1 MYIPF
6 KEMPSSSRIWVYQAD
21 RQFDPSEISWIQSLL
36 TSFCEGWNTHGQGM
50 PTSFEI
56 MYDQFILLGVDE
68 KDLGP
73 SGCSIDSSVRIIRS
87 IEEKTGVNLLD
98 SGKVSFLSEEKVNV
112 NKLADLRLS
121 ISKGV
126 LHPETPIFNSLV
138 STKSDL
144 TEKWIIP
151 AKDSWLKRYFN
162 N

>member
-6 KEMPSSSRIWVYQAD
+6 KEMPANSRIWVYQSD
-21 RQFDPSEISWIQSLL
+21 RPFDTSEINWIQSHLS
-36 TSFCEGWNTHGQGM
+36 SFCEGWNTHGQGM
-50 PTSFEI
+50 PTSFDI

-87 IEEKTGVNLLD
+87 IEEKTGVSLLD
-98 SGKVSFLSEEKVNV
+98 SGKVSFLSEEKVTV
-112 NKLADLRLS
+112 NKLADIRQS
-121 ISKGV
+121 ISKGI
-126 LHPETPIFNSLV
+126 LQPETPIFNPII

-144 TEKWIIP
+144 AEKWIIP

>member
-6 KEMPSSSRIWVYQAD
+6 KEMPASSRIWIYQSD
-21 RQFDPSEISWIQSLL
+21 RQFDTSEISWIRSLL
-36 TSFCEGWNTHGQGM
+36 TSFCEGWNTHGQRM

-73 SGCSIDSSVRIIRS
+73 SGCSIDSSVKIIRS
-87 IEEKTGVNLLD
+87 IEEETGVNLLD
-98 SGKVSFLSEEKVNV
+98 SGKVSFLSEDQVIV
-112 NKLADLRLS
+112 NKLADVRQS
-121 ISKGV
+121 ISTGI
-126 LHPETPIFNSLV
+126 LHPETPIFNPIV
-138 STKSDL
+138 GTKSDL
-144 TEKWIIP
+144 NEKWIIP

>member
-6 KEMPSSSRIWVYQAD
+6 QEMPASSRIWVYQSD
-21 RQFDPSEISWIQSLL
+21 RQFDTSELSWIRSLL
-36 TSFCEGWNTHGQGM
+36 TSFCEGWNTHGQRM

-87 IEEKTGVNLLD
+87 IEEETGVNLLD
-98 SGKVSFLSEEKVNV
+98 SGKVSFLSEEKVTV
-112 NKLADLRLS
+112 NRLADLRQS

-126 LHPETPIFNSLV
+126 LHPETPIFNPIV

>member
-6 KEMPSSSRIWVYQAD
+6 KEMPASSRIWVYQSD
-21 RQFDPSEISWIQSLL
+21 RPFDNSEIDWIQNLL

-87 IEEKTGVNLLD
+87 IEEKIGVNLLD
-98 SGKVSFLSEEKVNV
+98 SGKVSFLSEEKITVNR
-112 NKLADLRLS
+112 LAEVRQS
-121 ISKGV
+121 ISRGL
-126 LHPETPIFNSLV
+126 LHPETPVFNPIV
-138 STKSDL
+138 NTKSDL

-151 AKDSWLKRYFN
+151 AKDSWLKRYFAN
-162 N
+162 

>member
-6 KEMPSSSRIWVYQAD
+6 QEMPASSRIWVYQSD
-21 RQFDPSEISWIQSLL
+21 RPFDTSEINWIQNLL

-73 SGCSIDSSVRIIRS
+73 SGCSIDSSVRIIRTV
-87 IEEKTGVNLLD
+87 EEKTGVNLLD
-98 SGKVSFLSEEKVNV
+98 SGKVSFLSEEKVSV
-112 NKLADLRLS
+112 NKLTEVRQAILN
-121 ISKGV
+121 GV
-126 LHPETPIFNSLV
+126 LQPETPIFNPLV

-151 AKDSWLKRYFN
+151 AKESWLKRYFTN
-162 N
+162 

>member
-6 KEMPSSSRIWVYQAD
+6 QEMPTTSRIWVYHSD
-21 RQFDPSEISWIQSLL
+21 RPFDTSEKNWIESLL
-36 TSFCEGWNTHGQGM
+36 TSFCESWNTHGEGM
-50 PTSFEI
+50 PTTFEI

-73 SGCSIDSSVRIIRS
+73 SGCSIDSSVRIIRT
-87 IEEKTGVNLLD
+87 IEEKIGVNLLD
-98 SGKVSFLSEEKVNV
+98 SGKVSFLSEEKVTV
-112 NKLADLRLS
+112 NKLAEVRQS

-126 LHPETPIFNSLV
+126 LQPDTPIFNPIV

-151 AKDSWLKRYFN
+151 AKDSWLKRFFTN
-162 N
+162 

>member
-6 KEMPSSSRIWVYQAD
+6 EEMPASSRIWVYQSD
-21 RQFDPSEISWIQSLL
+21 RPFDSSEKSWIKTLL

-56 MYDQFILLGVDE
+56 MYDQFIFLGVDE

-73 SGCSIDSSVRIIRS
+73 SGCSIDSSVRVMRT
-87 IEEKTGVNLLD
+87 IEEKIGVNLLD
-98 SGKVSFLSEEKVNV
+98 SGKVSFLSEEKVTV
-112 NKLADLRLS
+112 NKLAEVRQS

-126 LHPETPIFNSLV
+126 LQPETRIFNPIV
-138 STKSDL
+138 TTKSDL

-151 AKDSWLKRYFN
+151 AKDSWLKKFFTN
-162 N
+162 

>member
-6 KEMPSSSRIWVYQAD
+6 NEMPASSRIWVYQSD
-21 RQFDPSEISWIQSLL
+21 RPFDNSEIDWIQNLL

-87 IEEKTGVNLLD
+87 IEEKIGVNLLD
-98 SGKVSFLSEEKVNV
+98 SGKVSFLSEKKVTV
-112 NKLADLRLS
+112 NRLAEVRLS
-121 ISKGV
+121 ISRGL
-126 LHPETPIFNSLV
+126 LHPETPVFNPIV
-138 STKSDL
+138 NTKSDL

-151 AKDSWLKRYFN
+151 AKDSWLKRYFAN
-162 N
+162 